1 MDFNA
6 LGPVQHLR
14 QLAAGVEQILTRML
28 VATATPILRAVIGA
42 DSHAPGTA
50 DAGTP
55 TASTTAKPTHDSR
68 PLRVIDGPASGVVDA
83 ADVRAW
89 ARGRGLQ
96 VGDRGRISRT
106 VIDEYLTAHAS

>member
-1 MDFNA
+1 MKLIA
-6 LGPVQHLR
+6 LSPVQHLR
-14 QLAAGVEQILTRML
+14 QLTSGVEQILTRTL

-42 DSHAPGTA
+42 ASHAPATA

-55 TASTTAKPTHDSR
+55 TATTTAKPTTNSR
-68 PLRVIDGPASGVVDA
+68 PLLVVAEPSCGVADA

-106 VIDEYLTAHAS
+106 VIDQYLTAHAS